1 MRPLVEKAG
10 EAGALGRS
18 LVSEEGKEG
27 GWMEMLEPASGRV
40 QVYRRKCVS
49 LIVFGG

>member
-1 MRPLVEKAG
+1 MEKGG
-10 EAGALGRS
+10 EAGALGR
-18 LVSEEGKEG
+18 LPVSEEGKEG

-40 QVYRRKCVS
+40 QVYRRTLQCAS